1 MNSFTH
7 QFLRI
12 FIWLLFFFS
21 LLSFSEFHLVLIFF
35 KLLFL
40 QVVEN
45 ILLSKFWVY
54 FLFEATTNKIC
65 QFVGIPTWSRY
76 TDSSWPIVVQ
86 VRQLVRK
93 DLNFIWRPTGLVQNN
108 VVRCRV
114 DSSLT
119 HRLADEVKIVPVV
132 KMGKK

>member
-1 MNSFTH
+1 MVFSFESVVV
-7 QFLRI
+7 F
-12 FIWLLFFFS
+12 LFFVIIYWVSSGPHVFQ
-21 LLSFSEFHLVLIFF
+21 I
-35 KLLFL
+35 LFL

-45 ILLSKFWVY
+45 ILLSKLWIY

-114 DSSLT
+114 NSSLT

-132 KMGKK
+132 KMEKKLEWI